1 MDRCTVTVQPA
12 GPVGKRR
19 VFLTVAFE
27 DDNQPRQIDLVLSE
41 CAANRLGQALFSGS
55 FGFGRD
61 VYLAH
66 GPD

>member
-41 CAANRLGQALFSGS
+41 CAANRLGQALISGS
-55 FGFGRD
+55 VGVGGELD
-61 VYLAH
+61 L
-66 GPD
+66 G